1 MLIKA
6 LKNITLYFIN
16 LYLYLKEFILNY
28 TLLLKQ
34 LYNYIKQ
41 SQHLPLSLMLM
52 MRTINITSIRLTAP
66 IEAADKGKD
75 KTTIHIKAI
84 EGVYTKEIN
93 NIEETKEQDSC
104 RRDII
109 SVINQAVGLLSIL
122 LKSERRRIRS
132 SVNIYYIY

>member
-41 SQHLPLSLMLM
+41 SQHLPLSLMLII
-52 MRTINITSIRLTAP
+52 RLINIASIRLT
-66 IEAADKGKD
+66 ISIKVMDEGKD
-75 KTTIHIKAI
+75 KTTVYIKAI
-84 EGVYTKEIN
+84 EGVYTEEIN
-93 NIEETKEQDSC
+93 NIKETREQDSHK
-104 RRDII
+104 RDTI
-109 SVINQAVGLLSIL
+109 SAIN
-122 LKSERRRIRS
+122 
-132 SVNIYYIY
+132 